1 MFLLCVMILLTGARI
16 YAWKWNSYKQNQPD
30 NSRSRKNSC
39 NNFFKRLAPVYAYQS
54 FVYTLS
60 NTNHFLFAEQP
71 RAMTSLGVLCM
82 LL

>member
-1 MFLLCVMILLTGARI
+1 MPGNGIATNKTNLTIADLEKTVVITFLNV
-16 YAWKWNSYKQNQPD
+16 
-30 NSRSRKNSC
+30 
-39 NNFFKRLAPVYAYQS
+39 RLAPVYAYQS